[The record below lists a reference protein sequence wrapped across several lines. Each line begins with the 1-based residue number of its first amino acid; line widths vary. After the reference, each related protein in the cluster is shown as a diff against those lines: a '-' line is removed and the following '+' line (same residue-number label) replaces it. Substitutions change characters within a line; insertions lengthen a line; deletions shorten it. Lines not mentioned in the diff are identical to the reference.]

1 MKSKFFT
8 RLLAAAVVLTGV
20 GISTANADVRIDIT
34 NENSEECSVA
44 FNARTDK
51 TKWVTTGW
59 YVYVSGETA
68 PVILKGVND
77 VKDVY
82 IYHDCNLKPTK
93 DDEEKRGWVKQNLKF
108 TDYIPKEKEEGYE
121 EVTFVRLKGPS
132 YVIEGDNTPQ

>member
-1 MKSKFFT
+1 MKSKFVKGFLT
-8 RLLAAAVVLTGV
+8 AVFLITGV
-20 GISTANADVRIDIT
+20 GITTANADVRIDVT

-59 YVYVSGETA
+59 YVFMSGETA

-82 IYHDCNLKPTK
+82 IYHDCGLKPTK
-93 DDEEKRGWVKQNLKF
+93 DDEVKRGWIKVNLKF
-108 TDYIPKEKEEGYE
+108 TDYIPKEKEEGYD
-121 EVTFVRLKGPS
+121 EVTFVRLTGPS
-132 YVIEGDNTPQ
+132 YVIQGDNSVQ